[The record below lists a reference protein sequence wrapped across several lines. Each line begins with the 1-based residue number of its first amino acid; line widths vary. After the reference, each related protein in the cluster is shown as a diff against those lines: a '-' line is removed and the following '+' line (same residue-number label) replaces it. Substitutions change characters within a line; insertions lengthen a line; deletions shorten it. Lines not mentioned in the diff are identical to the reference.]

1 MPHFNRRLN
10 RNIAIILV
18 FSLLSVGCGGGFSS
32 HGPTSDFINA
42 LHAQHGFDKVGLRQL
57 LDGVVIKDEIL
68 LKIAKPAEAMPWY
81 KYQRIF
87 LTEERIEAGVKFWR
101 DNALVLEQARRRYG
115 VPPEIITA
123 IIGVETFYGRHT
135 GKYRVLDALSTLAFA
150 YPPRREFFLSELE
163 NFLLLCREQNLNPAI
178 PLGSYAGAMGMP
190 QFMPS
195 SFRSYAVDF
204 NGDNKIDLWH
214 GKADVIASVAHYF
227 NRHHWRPGQPI
238 AVPMT
243 AMDDSYKSKLNKSLK
258 PDLRLAELESLNLK
272 ITVPLALSE
281 KIKILEL
288 NQEQGVELWAT
299 LENFFVITR
308 YNHSALYAMAVY
320 QLSQSILAKQG
331 KTYEQADNDNCNHC
345 AMQFF

>member
-1 MPHFNRRLN
+1 MPRIQMRFNLSM
-10 RNIAIILV
+10 ALIIV
-18 FSLLSVGCGGGFSS
+18 SSLLSAGCGGGFSTHEPVS
-32 HGPTSDFINA
+32 HFINA
-42 LHAQHGFDKVGLRQL
+42 MHKRHGFDQAELRQL
-57 LDGVVIKDEIL
+57 MDGVVVKDDIL
-68 LKIAKPAEAMPWY
+68 AKIAKPAEAMPWF
-81 KYQRIF
+81 KYRKIF
-87 LTEERIEAGVKFWR
+87 LTTERIEAGVKFWR
-101 DNALVLEQARRRYG
+101 DHAEVLEKARRRFG

-123 IIGVETFYGRHT
+123 VIGVETFYGRHT

-150 YPPRREFFLSELE
+150 YPPRGEFFLSELE
-163 NFLLLCREQNLNPAI
+163 NFLLLCRGQNLNPAM

-204 NGDNKIDLWH
+204 DGDNKIDLWH
-214 GKADVIASVAHYF
+214 SKADVIASVAHYF
-227 NRHHWRPGQPI
+227 YQHHWRPGQPV

-243 AMDDSYKSKLNKSLK
+243 ALDDSYKQKLNQGLK

-272 ITVPLALSE
+272 ITAPLALSE

-288 NQEQGVELWAT
+288 NQEQGVELWAA
-299 LENFFVITR
+299 LENFYSLTR

-331 KTYEQADNDNCNHC
+331 ETYEQAHNDNCNHC